1 MRLSASAW
9 RFRRQLIHEYDLRGA
24 AGICIAFAEATP
36 GWQRSSPDQ
45 QSRAF
50 PVGHRFVI
58 DRRLAKYA
66 LRCIFGY
73 YRSLGD
79 NGPMIDEPPP
89 PARSNEFSRRTLL
102 RGAVRAAG
110 AAAMLG
116 AAANPAL
123 AKISQAAVAYQPQPN
138 GDKSC
143 DKCAQF
149 LPPNACKIIDGAISP
164 QGWCRV
170 FVPAPR

>member
-1 MRLSASAW
+1 LY
-9 RFRRQLIHEYDLRGA
+9 LGYD
-24 AGICIAFAEATP
+24 
-36 GWQRSSPDQ
+36 
-45 QSRAF
+45 
-50 PVGHRFVI
+50 
-58 DRRLAKYA
+58 
-66 LRCIFGY
+66 
-73 YRSLGD
+73 RSLGD
-79 NGPMIDEPPP
+79 NGPMIDQPP
-89 PARSNEFSRRTLL
+89 PARSNQFSRRTLL
-102 RGAVRAAG
+102 RDALRAAG
-110 AAAMLG
+110 AAAML
-116 AAANPAL
+116 AATAKRAI